1 MLILSEKR
9 ASGKEIVMKKIY
21 SALIVLLL
29 FSLTITSCTGNGA
42 TQNRNTE
49 EVSKEIAL
57 TADNI
62 REYLSIEATYG
73 SIQTKYTG
81 SPYGYYNQYESFSDV
96 NVSIY
101 ATSPGAFKNV
111 KLTIGFYVTSLWEL
125 SVSDPLYS
133 DHGKN
138 NYVMFTVILP
148 ADGNHQESHELYYG
162 SYTNINI
169 PEHSKKPE
177 IKISFV
183 SGTFIPAY

>member
-1 MLILSEKR
+1 
-9 ASGKEIVMKKIY
+9 MKKIY

-42 TQNRNTE
+42 TQSRNTE
-49 EVSKEIAL
+49 NASKEVIL

-62 REYLSIEATYG
+62 REYLNIVVTYG
-73 SIQTKYTG
+73 SIQTKPTG
-81 SPYGYYNQYESFSDV
+81 SLYGYKYQSFSDV

-111 KLTIGFYVTSLWEL
+111 KLTIGFYVTSFWTL
-125 SVSDPLYS
+125 SMSDPLYY

-138 NYVMFTVILP
+138 DYIMFTVILP
-148 ADGNHQESHELYYG
+148 ADGNHQESHKLCYG
-162 SYTNINI
+162 SNTNFNI
-169 PEHSKKPE
+169 PQHSENPE

>member
-42 TQNRNTE
+42 TQNHNTE
-49 EVSKEIAL
+49 NASKEVIL

-62 REYLSIEATYG
+62 REYLRIEATYG
-73 SIQTKYTG
+73 SIQTKPTG
-81 SPYGYYNQYESFSDV
+81 GILYKFESFSDV

-111 KLTIGFYVTSLWEL
+111 KLTIGFNVTSSWRL
-125 SVSDPLYS
+125 SVSDPLYNDNS
-133 DHGKN
+133 KN
-138 NYVMFTVILP
+138 DYIMFTVILP
-148 ADGNHQESHELYYG
+148 ADGNYQESHKLFYG
-162 SYTNINI
+162 SYDNFDVP
-169 PEHSKKPE
+169 PEHSKNPE